1 MNVLVPK
8 KWSADV
14 RKVIRP
20 PNSKKVEFFFFL
32 IRSHSLELI
41 IVCGFFPPIAVD
53 FNWIQLKQDKIY

>member
-1 MNVLVPK
+1 MLERSLGLQIQKRLN
-8 KWSADV
+8 
-14 RKVIRP
+14 
-20 PNSKKVEFFFFL
+20 FFFL